1 MTESCAFIGDIHG
14 NIQAL
19 DGLLG
24 ILKPLRP
31 ELMVFLGDYVN
42 RGPASRSV
50 IERLL
55 ELREEAGQQVVTL
68 AGNHE
73 LAMLDCIKNGAVAR
87 FLKMGGASTIANYV
101 TWAHSNVASQF
112 AQSVP
117 VDHIRFLEELENEF
131 ETDTIIARH
140 QAPSAAETRKF
151 RVGGHVRT
159 GTFPII
165 SANFALLDTGCSGE
179 GDGRLTAMLWPSRS
193 ILQVDAQGNVIP

>member
-1 MTESCAFIGDIHG
+1 MIESCAFIGDIHG

-19 DGLLG
+19 DGLLAV
-24 ILKPLRP
+24 LKPLHP
-31 ELMVFLGDYVN
+31 DLMVFLGDYVN
-42 RGPASRSV
+42 RGPDSRSV

-55 ELREEAGQQVVTL
+55 ELKGEADQQIVTL

-101 TWAHSNVASQF
+101 TIAHANVASQF
-112 AQSVP
+112 SQSVP
-117 VDHIRFLEELENEF
+117 VDHLRFLEELDAEF

-151 RVGGHVRT
+151 RVGGHVPT
-159 GTFPII
+159 GALPII
-165 SANFALLDTGCSGE
+165 GADFALLDTGCSGE
-179 GDGRLTAMLWPSRS
+179 EDGRLTAMLWPSRS
-193 ILQVDAQGNVIP
+193 VLQVDVQGNQIP